1 MDKTLIIHVVS
12 EAVVLSFVAWFLMK
26 KINETKKEL
35 DDLKLALSAQ
45 EQHNKT
51 CEYHINRLYSI
62 VTGGRP
68 QQQGQGGRPESF
80 DHPQRPPPSFEDLA
94 NRASF
99 QQQMQLSESQKHPP
113 SPPQQQQQRSQ
124 PSISMFDGLINMLPS
139 IMPLMSAGQDNASLV
154 IRELSKKPPTVEVID
169 EEEDPDILEAL
180 SEPSP
185 PTPEPLEKT
194 T

>member
-12 EAVVLSFVAWFLMK
+12 EAVVLSLAWFLMK
-26 KINETKKEL
+26 KINETKKEM

-68 QQQGQGGRPESF
+68 QQQGGRSESF

-94 NRASF
+94 NRASV

-113 SPPQQQQQRSQ
+113 SQQQRPQ
-124 PSISMFDGLINMLPS
+124 PSVSMFDGLINMLPS